1 MIRYALACENGHSF
15 ESWFRDSAAFETQ
28 AAKNLVSCPH
38 CASTRIEKQIMA
50 PAIATRDAPE
60 RMSVASS
67 GPDQEMR
74 QMLRAF
80 RAMVEANTDDV
91 GTAFAEEARKIH
103 YGEAEERAIRGAAS
117 PAEVRELREE
127 GVEVAAL
134 PILPDERN

>member
-15 ESWFRDSAAFETQ
+15 ESWFRNSAAFEAQ
-28 AAKNLVSCPH
+28 AEQGLVSCPH
-38 CASTRIEKQIMA
+38 CMSSKVQKQIMA
-50 PAIATRDAPE
+50 PAVATRDTE
-60 RMSVASS
+60 RMPVASS
-67 GPDQEMR
+67 GPDQDMR

-91 GTAFAEEARKIH
+91 GTGFAEEARKIH
-103 YGEAEERAIRGAAS
+103 YGEVEERAIRGAAS